1 MSRHLRSTALATALA
16 LIALAA
22 ASQAQAGVI
31 GTLSF
36 DTPSAT
42 VANNVSI
49 PVWVTLSLDAASD
62 ALITDASG
70 AIVSPAT
77 LPPEVAG
84 FPRVFLNNGYE
95 CTGTFTSG
103 CGAGEYAFS
112 FNYAAP
118 SFINPVSFD
127 LEPGMSRSF
136 LFGTF
141 NPAAGAVH
149 GGTYSFYN
157 AVFEFEGYDAA
168 TATFGFSTIATTC
181 AGHEAAC
188 TFTRD
193 VFELVPPGTGGPVP
207 EPATWGLM
215 IAGLGGIGAMLRR
228 RRPQLLSA

>member
-1 MSRHLRSTALATALA
+1 MLRPLRSTALATGLA
-16 LIALAA
+16 LIALGAA
-22 ASQAQAGVI
+22 TEAQAGVI

-42 VANNVSI
+42 AANNVSI

-62 ALITDASG
+62 ALVTDASG

-95 CTGTFTSG
+95 CGGTFTSG

-112 FNYAAP
+112 YTAP

-127 LEPGMSRSF
+127 LEPGASRSF

-149 GGTYSFYN
+149 GGTYSFYG

-168 TATFGFSTIATTC
+168 TSTFGFSTIARTC
-181 AGHEAAC
+181 ASHDAAC

-193 VFELVPPGTGGPVP
+193 VFELVPPGAGGPVP
-207 EPATWGLM
+207 EPAAWSLM

-228 RRPQLLSA
+228 RRPRMLSV

>member
-1 MSRHLRSTALATALA
+1 MLRQLRSTALA
-16 LIALAA
+16 LIALGAA
-22 ASQAQAGVI
+22 TEARAAVI

-42 VANNVSI
+42 VANNVAI

-62 ALITDASG
+62 RLTTDASG

-95 CTGTFTSG
+95 CGGTFTAG
-103 CGAGEYAFS
+103 CGAGAYAFS

-118 SFINPVSFD
+118 SFINPVNFD
-127 LEPGMSRSF
+127 LAPGASRSF

-149 GGTYSFYN
+149 GGIYSFYN

-168 TATFGFSTIATTC
+168 TSTFGFATIAKTC

-188 TFTRD
+188 TFTRN
-193 VFELVPPGTGGPVP
+193 VFEAVPPGTGGPVP
-207 EPATWGLM
+207 EPAAWGLM
-215 IAGLGGIGAMLRR
+215 ITGLGGIGAVLRR
-228 RRPQLLSA
+228 RRQQLLSA